1 VAQTVNDLLRDLSA
15 ALSTPGRRW
24 YLFGAQ
30 AAIIHGS
37 ARLSADV
44 DVTVMMEPSDLDS
57 VLQRLASHGIV
68 PRSGD
73 FRDIALKHRILLL
86 WHERIGMP
94 IDMVLGG
101 PGIEEAFCARARNHD
116 LGGTKIPI
124 ISAEDLLASK
134 ILAGRAK
141 DIEDASAILKAGR
154 DALDLD
160 AARNVLRQLEQALD
174 RCDLLPVLERLASHQ
189 EPVR

>member
-1 VAQTVNDLLRDLSA
+1 MSA
-15 ALSTPGRRW
+15 LGLRW

-44 DVTVMMEPSDLDS
+44 DVTVMMDPADLDV
-57 VLQRLASHGIV
+57 VLQRLALHGIV

-73 FRDIALKHRILLL
+73 FRDIAMNHRVLLL

-101 PGIEEAFCARARNHD
+101 PGIEEAFCARARTHE
-116 LGGTKIPI
+116 LGGTHIPVI
-124 ISAEDLLASK
+124 AAEDLIASK

-141 DIEDASAILKAGR
+141 DIEDVCFILKAGR
-154 DALDLD
+154 DALDI
-160 AARNVLRQLEQALD
+160 AAVKNVLGQFEQALD
-174 RCDLLPVLERLASHQ
+174 RSDLLPVLEKLTSHQ
-189 EPVR
+189 DSGIEPGA